1 MTQMVVKGEGLKRNY
16 YALYLSIAKKKS
28 VKKSCICM
36 GLESDRKEMDTSNM
50 NGHGKINWPD
60 SVYEE
65 VIINKNSGMTWEEIA
80 DGLGVI
86 DATLQIKV
94 KRYMGGDWENREWR

>member
-1 MTQMVVKGEGLKRNY
+1 MAKMVDKGEGLKANY

-50 NGHGKINWPD
+50 NGPGKINWPD
-60 SVYEE
+60 SVYEAA
-65 VIINKNSGMTWEEIA
+65 IINKNSGMTWKEIA

-86 DATLQIKV
+86 DKTLHQKV
-94 KRYMGGDWENREWR
+94 KRYMGDDWENREWR

>member
-1 MTQMVVKGEGLKRNY
+1 MTQMVDKGEGLKLNY
-16 YALYLSIAKKKS
+16 YALYLSIIEKKS

-50 NGHGKINWPD
+50 KGPGKIEWPD

-65 VIINKNSGMTWEEIA
+65 VIIKKNSGMTWKEIA

-86 DATLQIKV
+86 DKTLHQKV
-94 KRYMGGDWENREWR
+94 KRYMGDDWENRGWR